1 MGPRANQ
8 VDRETLRI
16 LGDLEDQVDPRKSYA
31 ELQERIR
38 QYRRMGTPVPEP
50 LAIAERQLMTEMM
63 AQSQGR

>member
-1 MGPRANQ
+1 MGPRAKH

-16 LGDLEDQVDPRKSYA
+16 LGDLEDQVDPRKCYA
-31 ELQERIR
+31 EVQERIR
-38 QYRRMGTPVPEP
+38 QYRRTGTPVPEA

>member
-1 MGPRANQ
+1 MGPRANP
-8 VDRETLRI
+8 VDRETMRI
-16 LGDLEDQVDPRKSYA
+16 LGDLEDQADPRKCYA

-38 QYRRMGTPVPEP
+38 QYRQKGTPVPEA